1 MRVVVLLSSGRHPVS
16 GRPAPVEVE
25 LQAIR
30 LARRIA
36 MHVIGVHAG
45 PETDLLREH
54 GGYGIDFIHRLD
66 GPAETAT
73 LLPTVRAL
81 EPDILLAG
89 RRGMGGTDSGMLP
102 YRLAHALGWPIV
114 ADATSLDVTE
124 AGFEIAQF
132 RMRGARRI
140 VTLRGPI
147 VASVHHAAPPPPPFT
162 FAHSRMVSINTVPQ
176 TRELPPSPV
185 MNIEEQPYR
194 KRPRVI
200 PQNAAPRT
208 RTLLRDVTPQA
219 AAEAILD
226 HLARLGFIPPA
237 ASS

>member
-1 MRVVVLLSSGRHPVS
+1 MRIVVLISSGRHPVS

-25 LQAIR
+25 LQAIG

-45 PETDLLREH
+45 PETELLREH
-54 GGYGIDFIHRLD
+54 GGYGVDFIHRLD
-66 GPAETAT
+66 GPPETDI
-73 LLPTVRAL
+73 LLPIVRAL

-89 RRGMGGTDSGMLP
+89 RRGMGGTDSGVLP
-102 YRLAHALGWPIV
+102 YGLAHALGWPIV
-114 ADATSLDVTE
+114 ADATSLDITD
-124 AGFEIAQF
+124 AGFEIAQY
-132 RMRGARRI
+132 RPRGARRI
-140 VTLRGPI
+140 ATLRGPI
-147 VASVHHAAPPPPPFT
+147 IATVHPAAPPPPPFT
-162 FAHSRMVSINTVPQ
+162 FARSRMVSINTVPQ
-176 TRELPPSPV
+176 IRELPPAPATG
-185 MNIEEQPYR
+185 IEERPYR

-200 PQNAAPRT
+200 PQDAAPMT

-226 HLARLGFIPPA
+226 HLARLGFIQPV